1 MEKLRRLRTEKGLS
15 QARLAARAELDPS
28 TVNQIERGARE
39 ASSATL
45 RKLADALDVGLIDL
59 LEPEAPKAQAP
70 LQLDYGAVGHHPMDA
85 SRLLTMV
92 EDLEDLVTMRAERH
106 ERDVDEPDG
115 PHFRTATAGALW
127 VATAREEATML
138 ADWSRD
144 VFQRVAPKEPDEL
157 RRDFWTLAFKV
168 GFMILG
174 FHVVIDRGEARV
186 REMRDKPDEL
196 ATRRLE
202 AATSAALP
210 SRKEL
215 EEREEAA
222 SG

>member
-1 MEKLRRLRTEKGLS
+1 MGEVGREVRRLRE
-15 QARLAARAELDPS
+15 ARGWGQTKLAAAADMAVS
-28 TVNQIERGARE
+28 GVSQIENGHRNPN
-39 ASSATL
+39 SATL
-45 RKLADALDVGLIDL
+45 IKLARALDVEVVDL
-59 LEPEAPKAQAP
+59 FPKAQAP
-70 LQLDYGAVGHHPMDA
+70 LPLDYGAVGYHPMDA
-85 SRLLTMV
+85 TRLLTVV

-144 VFQRVAPKEPDEL
+144 VFRRIAPKEPDEL

-174 FHVVIDRGEARV
+174 FHMVIDRGEARV
-186 REMRDKPDEL
+186 RGMQDKPDEL

-222 SG
+222 HG